1 MTKAI
6 ENSPFSLIKL
16 HETVL
21 LSPARL
27 ERVDWTDKL
36 LNWITK
42 YKMIVV
48 ALTLVGATA
57 PCGNAPTRQGI
68 QEAKVDSKHT
78 MTNTCRP
85 SLCLYIERGDLTPKQ
100 SNPKTMCA
108 TVATVTVAHHS
119 NSRLL

>member
-27 ERVDWTDKL
+27 ERVDWTDEL
-36 LNWITK
+36 LNWIAK
-42 YKMIVV
+42 YEMIVV

-57 PCGNAPTRQGI
+57 PCDNAPTRQGI
-68 QEAKVDSKHT
+68 QEVKVDSKHT
-78 MTNTCRP
+78 MTNTCHPP
-85 SLCLYIERGDLTPKQ
+85 SVYIYKEET
-100 SNPKTMCA
+100 
-108 TVATVTVAHHS
+108 
-119 NSRLL
+119 